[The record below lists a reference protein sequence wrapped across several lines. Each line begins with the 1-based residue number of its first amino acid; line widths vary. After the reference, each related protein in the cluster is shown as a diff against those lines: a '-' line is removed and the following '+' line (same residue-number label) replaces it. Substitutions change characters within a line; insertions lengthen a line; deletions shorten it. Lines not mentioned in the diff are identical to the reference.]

1 MGRITSYNILQRLT
15 TTPMRWARAYVCNRY
30 TYGTWFGVFNDTSE
44 EPRLCPSLKSG
55 SSLLLL
61 SSAGKNKTITT
72 CNRRHDSRA
81 RCAAASS
88 RVPLE
93 QVSEEQICL
102 LANPY
107 AGGDRYCSLR
117 LISGH
122 TDSSVRIEL
131 NPGPGQL
138 PRDLTNFVSGNCNS
152 CVKQTEVIRLGLR
165 GRGWPV
171 AAVLDVCA

>member
-1 MGRITSYNILQRLT
+1 M
-15 TTPMRWARAYVCNRY
+15 P
-30 TYGTWFGVFNDTSE
+30 
-44 EPRLCPSLKSG
+44 
-55 SSLLLL
+55 LL
-61 SSAGKNKTITT
+61 SSAGINKTITT
-72 CNRRHDSRA
+72 CCGRNSRDA
-81 RCAAASS
+81 TVGASF

-107 AGGDRYCSLR
+107 ARSCAGGDKYCSLR

-152 CVKQTEVIRLGLR
+152 CAKHFE
-165 GRGWPV
+165 
-171 AAVLDVCA
+171 ALD